1 MSSPSHIVPCIFI
14 ICDDWLEELTL
25 TCSVEFCYFA
35 SPDSVIDAMSVHQS
49 RENMGYKLA
58 HRIAKVLSPSQL
70 EEIDVVMP
78 IPDTGNTTA
87 PCVAAR
93 LNKPYRQGFIKNRY
107 VLRTFIMPGQKA
119 R

>member
-1 MSSPSHIVPCIFI
+1 
-14 ICDDWLEELTL
+14 
-25 TCSVEFCYFA
+25 
-35 SPDSVIDAMSVHQS
+35 MSVHQS

-58 HRIAKVLSPSQL
+58 DRIVKVLTPSQL

-78 IPDTGNTTA
+78 IPDTSNTTA

-93 LNKPYRQGFIKNRY
+93 LNKLYRQGFVKNRY
-107 VLRTFIMPGQKA
+107 VFRTC